1 MFRRINDQNKEEHL
15 GCRLALL
22 LVSVGAHVEPG
33 SHQAA
38 LAGLTLTSSLSLL
51 PKQPELLVSDTLPR
65 AECLILDIKKYQ
77 RQATATA
84 AASTHVCQRA
94 GKEQPALAF
103 PDTDPGPQSSL
114 CLSGDAG
121 FLGRRSS
128 SSIL

>member
-1 MFRRINDQNKEEHL
+1 MFRQINDQNKEEHL
-15 GCRLALL
+15 GCRLVLL

-77 RQATATA
+77 RQALRP
-84 AASTHVCQRA
+84 QL
-94 GKEQPALAF
+94 PALTSVSGLAR
-103 PDTDPGPQSSL
+103 SSL
-114 CLSGDAG
+114 HWPSQTQTLVLSPRFVYLVMQG
-121 FLGRRSS
+121 S
-128 SSIL
+128 

>member
-15 GCRLALL
+15 GCRLVLL

-84 AASTHVCQRA
+84 AASTHVCQ
-94 GKEQPALAF
+94 LAR
-103 PDTDPGPQSSL
+103 SSL
-114 CLSGDAG
+114 HWPSQTQTLVLSPRFVYLVMQG
-121 FLGRRSS
+121 S
-128 SSIL
+128 